1 MFTQGLVYR
10 VTWRS
15 TDFPSRTWHSGTTAD
30 PVQPFDRD
38 VLADS
43 AGHDVMPLDAKAR
56 DRLHRVEAHGP
67 LGPAVVLSVAM
78 GVAVQPQGRAARLG
92 HRRLRDAAERG

>member
-1 MFTQGLVYR
+1 LEEHRLSEQDVAFR
-10 VTWRS
+10 DDR
-15 TDFPSRTWHSGTTAD
+15 R

-38 VLADS
+38 VFAGS